1 MYALIPKGQPERA
14 TESEGSDGKESCVSR
29 ELGCGAWEGKET
41 PLDSALAVPWRA
53 AAERELQVSEGR
65 VRKQQ
70 RRNRRASK
78 AG

>member
-29 ELGCGAWEGKET
+29 ELGAVLGKGKET
-41 PLDSALAVPWRA
+41 PLDLALAVPWRA
-53 AAERELQVSEGR
+53 AAERELQVSESR

-78 AG
+78 VG